1 MPVRS
6 RLASTWALLLAGP
19 VVGTVYFL
27 VIYLTGEVTCA
38 DGLDLTS
45 TATLRIVILAGAVA
59 SIVVFV
65 LYAVLARRLWSTPD
79 RARGDGDATATGPE
93 RENRR
98 FMVTTG
104 LLLLGLFTLFVL
116 FLAAPAIGTSLC

>member
-79 RARGDGDATATGPE
+79 RPRGDGDATATGPE

>member
-19 VVGTVYFL
+19 VVGTVYVL
-27 VIYLTGEVTCA
+27 VIYLTGE
-38 DGLDLTS
+38 
-45 TATLRIVILAGAVA
+45 VILAGAVA

-79 RARGDGDATATGPE
+79 RPRGDGDATASGPE

-104 LLLLGLFTLFVL
+104 LLLAKVL
-116 FLAAPAIGTSLC
+116 Y